1 MSDHPNPEHL
11 AAYHAGELPLEDAER
26 LQDHLVT
33 CRECAGL
40 LLDLDRLADPEFG
53 AEAIP
58 EAVKVDLWQRVAAD
72 IRKEDS
78 APAPVVPLRRP
89 APRWPQALAAAL
101 LAAVLG
107 LSLWVVSLRQTVH
120 DLSQPQLNAPVLD
133 LYAGAVRSETNTPVP
148 SVPPDVEV
156 FTVVLNPAG
165 QRRYDQ
171 YRVEIAREG
180 GGVVWS
186 GEGLEP
192 NPFGSFSLTLS
203 RQRLEPGEYRF
214 RLFGRS
220 GGAEQRIEDY
230 GLRVEGP

>member
-1 MSDHPNPEHL
+1 MSDHPNPERL
-11 AAYHAGELPLEDAER
+11 AAYHAGDLPLEEAER

-58 EAVKVDLWQRVAAD
+58 EEVQEDLWRRVVAD
-72 IRKEDS
+72 IRKEE
-78 APAPVVPLRRP
+78 PAPVVVPIRRP
-89 APRWPQALAAAL
+89 AHRWPQTLAAAL
-101 LAAVLG
+101 LAAVIG

-120 DLSQPQLNAPVLD
+120 DLSRPQLNAPVLD
-133 LYAGAVRSETNTPVP
+133 LYSGSVRSETKAPIP

-165 QRRYDQ
+165 QRRHDR
-171 YRVEIAREG
+171 YRVEIVRKD

-192 NPFGSFSLTLS
+192 NSFGSFSLTLS
-203 RQRLEPGEYRF
+203 RRLLNPGEYQI

>member
-11 AAYHAGELPLEDAER
+11 AAYHAGELPLEEAER
-26 LQDHLVT
+26 LQDHLAA

-40 LLDLDRLADPEFG
+40 LLDLDRLADPGFG

-58 EAVKVDLWQRVAAD
+58 EGVKEDLWRRVAAD
-72 IRKEDS
+72 IRKEE
-78 APAPVVPLRRP
+78 PAPVAVPIRRP
-89 APRWPQALAAAL
+89 VPRWPQALAAAL
-101 LAAVLG
+101 LAAVIG
-107 LSLWVVSLRQTVH
+107 LSLWVVSLRQAVH
-120 DLSQPQLNAPVLD
+120 DLSRPQLNAPVLD
-133 LYAGAVRSETNTPVP
+133 LYAGSVRSETKAPIP

-165 QRRYDQ
+165 QRRHDQ
-171 YRVEIAREG
+171 YRVEITREG
-180 GGVVWS
+180 GETVWS

-192 NPFGSFSLTLS
+192 NSFGSFSLTLS
-203 RQRLEPGEYRF
+203 RQLLEPGEYRF

-230 GLRVEGP
+230 ALRVEGP